1 MQNVDAKL
9 LSLILS
15 LLASAFGL
23 DMAVVL
29 SLCVFVVVLAS
40 CCCDSTDLYKILGL
54 KQPNASIK
62 EIKSAYRRKAI
73 DTHPDKRSKDVS
85 AEEAAEAFRQVVHA
99 FEILSDENS
108 RRRYDRGEDVGSST
122 SSSSTTPSSSSSHQ
136 WHFQRQQWNVQL
148 KDKLEVKQ
156 AQARVL
162 HVVSIDQLR
171 TIMLDDNDR
180 LDRNLLICFF
190 TPKLE
195 EMVNDKLVF
204 PYPFAGMSP
213 QHIWWEDLLQ
223 TVSIRFHRSSDL
235 SRYFNVPNGGDEM
248 TEPLFMFLKRGTKLG
263 DSFEYNDDSENIDK
277 SHVYSTSNR
286 DSFEK
291 WMWSMI
297 EVKVEFINQHS
308 HPVELYWIHST
319 RATMKEVI
327 QPNTSSEHFSMLT
340 HEFYARD
347 NRVDDWAGSPG
358 RWKLSKNSS
367 LGSWKIGV
375 AGEEG
380 SPPIREDENVKIII
394 PHKTC
399 MDMSGH
405 CSFWANQKQC
415 NENPTFMRDKCMLTC
430 DYCSSDGAGAGKS
443 GSANSSAN
451 GEL

>member
-1 MQNVDAKL
+1 MAL
-9 LSLILS
+9 TLSLYYL
-15 LLASAFGL
+15 
-23 DMAVVL
+23 
-29 SLCVFVVVLAS
+29 FVVILATC
-40 CCCDSTDLYKILGL
+40 CCCDANTDLYKILGL
-54 KQPNASIK
+54 KRNASTK
-62 EIKSAYRRKAI
+62 EIKSAYRRKAM
-73 DTHPDKRSKDVS
+73 DTHPDKRSKGVS

-99 FEILSDENS
+99 FEVLSDENS

-122 SSSSTTPSSSSSHQ
+122 SSSSKPPSSSSYQ
-136 WHFQRQQWNVQL
+136 WHFQRQQRTVQL

-162 HVVSIDQLR
+162 HVVSLDQLR

-223 TVSIRFHRSSDL
+223 TVSVRFHRSNDL
-235 SRYFNVPNGGDEM
+235 SRYFNIPNGDEM
-248 TEPLFMFLKRGTKLG
+248 TEPMFMFLKRGTMLG
-263 DSFEYNDDSENIDK
+263 DSFEYTDDSESSGK
-277 SHVYSTSNR
+277 AHFYSTSNR
-286 DSFEK
+286 ESFEK
-291 WMWSMI
+291 WMWSMV

-319 RATMKEVI
+319 RATLKETI
-327 QPNTSSEHFSMLT
+327 QPNTSSTHFSMLT

-347 NRVDDWAGSPG
+347 NRVDSWSGSPG
-358 RWKLSKNSS
+358 RWKLSTNST

-375 AGEEG
+375 AGKDG
-380 SPPIREDENVKIII
+380 SPPIREDGSVTIII

-399 MDMSGH
+399 IDISGH
-405 CSFWANQKQC
+405 CSFWANQNQC
-415 NENPTFMRDKCMLTC
+415 NENPNFMRDKCKLTC
-430 DYCSSDGAGAGKS
+430 DYCSFDGADSK
-443 GSANSSAN
+443 AND
-451 GEL
+451 EL